1 MKAVGFQK
9 SLPITDQDALQD
21 IDLPR
26 PRAVG
31 RDLLV
36 RVEAVSVNP
45 VDYKVRQGRPPE
57 SGWKVLGYDAAG
69 VVEEI
74 GDQASLFQVG
84 DRVWYA
90 GDLTRSG
97 SNAEFQL
104 VDERIVGRMPT
115 SLGFAQAAAL
125 PLTTITAWEMLFDRL
140 QVSREKSESILL
152 VGAAGGVGSIM
163 VQLLKRLTNLTV
175 VGTASRPDSVDWLRR
190 LGTDHVIDH
199 RQPLSQGLA
208 AVGIAP
214 VEYLVSLN
222 QTEGH
227 YDEIVAS
234 LKPQG
239 RFGLIDDPAQL
250 DPMKLKS
257 KSISLHWEFMFTRS
271 MYQTDDVE
279 QQHYL
284 LGKVAELVDQSLLES
299 TVAHHLGPINAANL
313 RQAHSMLESQQ
324 AHGKIVLEGF

>member
-26 PRAVG
+26 PRAEG

-222 QTEGH
+222 HTEGH